1 MSFTSP
7 NGLSAAMGLGGNYFA
22 SLHGGGMSVRMPEDI
37 TTYATLPPERY
48 TPTKAKPWQGIWCG
62 DYSGHGCEF
71 LVVLQPDKEDEQRL
85 PSGMDYLREWF
96 RGETRRG
103 SDSSEASFASAQEEQ
118 VSTEAE
124 SSQNNV
130 AVEDDRS
137 EIVSTHDEILPDM
150 TDVADAPTGRI
161 EAIKLTGDMN
171 IPRGEYSF
179 IAPDIGH
186 GGFVRVADEE
196 IFKGARIVRSAG
208 HLAQRGF
215 RDGEYDFTSL
225 IAFAFG
231 PGTDFPAQI
240 DTPLRSSS

>member
-1 MSFTSP
+1 
-7 NGLSAAMGLGGNYFA
+7 
-22 SLHGGGMSVRMPEDI
+22 
-37 TTYATLPPERY
+37 
-48 TPTKAKPWQGIWCG
+48 
-62 DYSGHGCEF
+62 
-71 LVVLQPDKEDEQRL
+71 
-85 PSGMDYLREWF
+85 MDYLREWF

-118 VSTEAE
+118 VSTVAE

-215 RDGEYDFTSL
+215 RDGECAFTSL